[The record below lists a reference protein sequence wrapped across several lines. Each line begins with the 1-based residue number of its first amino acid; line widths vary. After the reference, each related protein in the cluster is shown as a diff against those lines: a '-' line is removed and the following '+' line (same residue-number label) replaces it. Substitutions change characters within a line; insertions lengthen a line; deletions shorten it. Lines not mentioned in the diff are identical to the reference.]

1 MGLYASQT
9 HPVTRSDSLVLG
21 WEEWAALP
29 DLRVPAVKVKV
40 DTGADTSALHAFDV
54 ETFGSLTDPQVRFDF
69 HPVPGNDD
77 ITITCAAR
85 VKARRRVF
93 SSNGDSESRYVI
105 CTAIEIGGRAWPIE
119 VTLTNRDSMA
129 YRMLLGRQAITE
141 DAMVKPSLS
150 CVHGQSDYAVYQIRP
165 VATAAPPEPPLRIA
179 ILTRE
184 PDNYSTRRLIEAA
197 EARGHEAECVNTT
210 RCYMAINAARPE
222 IHCDGKPLP
231 SYDAVIPRIGAS
243 VTAYGLAVVR
253 QFEAMNVYVMNESA
267 PIGASRDKLYAHQL
281 LARQGIDMPRT
292 AFARSPQDT
301 KDLLDIAGDVPLV
314 LKLLQSTQGK
324 GVVLAET
331 RKSASSLVEA
341 FRGLGADFLVQEFV
355 TEAAGQD
362 IRCLVV
368 GGKVVAAVR
377 RVAGEVDEFRSNLH
391 CGGRAEKVRLTKDER
406 RMAVKAARAI
416 GLSVAGVD
424 LLRADAGPKVLEVN
438 SSPGLEGV
446 EKATGKD
453 VAGLILD
460 HVAAKA
466 HALVR
471 ARQARALPLA

>member
-1 MGLYASQT
+1 MGLFASQT
-9 HPVTRSDSLVLG
+9 EGAAGPGTLVLG

-29 DLRVPAVKVKV
+29 DLQVPSIKVKV

-54 ETFGSLTDPQVRFDF
+54 ETFGSLTHPQVRFEI
-69 HPVPGNDD
+69 HPIPGNDD
-77 ITITCAAR
+77 IRIACAAP
-85 VKARRRVF
+85 VTARRRVV

-105 CTAIEIGGRAWPIE
+105 CTAIEIGGRSWPIE

-141 DAMVKPSLS
+141 DVMVKPSVS
-150 CVHGQSDYAVYQIRP
+150 CVQGQSDYAAYQIRP
-165 VATAAPPEPPLRIA
+165 INLAPPPEPPLRIA

-184 PDNYSTRRLIEAA
+184 PDNYSTTQLIKAA
-197 EARGHEAECVNTT
+197 EARGHTAECVNTT

-222 IHCDGKPLP
+222 IHCDGKPLA

-267 PIGASRDKLYAHQL
+267 PIAAARDKLYAHQV

-292 AFARSPQDT
+292 AFARSPRDT

-331 RKSASSLVEA
+331 RKAASSLVEA
-341 FRGLGADFLVQEFV
+341 FRGLGADFLVQEFIK
-355 TEAAGQD
+355 EAAGQD

-377 RVAGEVDEFRSNLH
+377 RVAREAGEFRSNLH
-391 CGGRAEKVRLTKDER
+391 QGGRAEKARLTKDER

-424 LLRADAGPKVLEVN
+424 VLRADSGPKVLEVN

-453 VAGLILD
+453 VAGAIMD
-460 HVAAKA
+460 HVEAKA
-466 HALVR
+466 RAVAR
-471 ARQARALPLA
+471 ARRARAALA